1 MKKMLRFI
9 LLLVVLLG
17 IAAAAGMWKVRQLA
31 DSKLLIKEETIFTL
45 EAGTGRLAL
54 GQDLYREKVINRPRV
69 FQWLLRVEPELSH
82 FKAGTYRF
90 TPQMTVREM
99 LQLLAS
105 GKEAQF
111 PLRFVEGMR
120 VSDYLRQLRD
130 APYVKHTLEDDSY
143 ATVAKALGLEH
154 ADWVEGWF
162 WPDTWM
168 YTANTSDIAI
178 LKRAHQKM
186 VAEVAKVW
194 EGRME
199 NLPYADQNQLLTMAS
214 IIEKETAVAEERDR
228 VASVFIN
235 RLRIGMRL
243 QTDPTVIYG
252 MGAGYTG
259 KLTRKDLETPTAY
272 NTYTISGLPPGP
284 IAVPGEASLKAAA
297 HPAKTPYLY
306 FVADGKGG
314 HTFTTNLVSHNR
326 AVQDYLKVLKEKKC
340 AVTISSSR
348 GWRAPGRPPHV
359 NWWWRRCS
367 RRVFT
372 IWCLPASRGG
382 TILAEKLRSLV
393 LDIQSTG
400 DEVINDKAEVLM
412 FYAARVQLVETVI
425 KPALARG
432 QWVIGDRH
440 DLSTQAYQGGGR
452 GIDRTML
459 ATLRDAVLGD
469 FRPNLTLYLDVTP
482 EVGLQRARARGELDR
497 IEQESMN
504 FFNRTRARY
513 LELAAADPSI
523 RTVDATQPL
532 DAVARDIRATIA
544 QWMAEQAA

>member
-69 FQWLLRVEPELSH
+69 FQWLLRMEPELSH
-82 FKAGTYRF
+82 FKAGTYRL

-143 ATVAKALGLEH
+143 ATVAKALGLDH

-186 VAEVAKVW
+186 VTEVAKIW
-194 EGRME
+194 EGRMD

-252 MGAGYTG
+252 MGEGYNG

-326 AVQDYLKVLKEKKC
+326 AVQDYLKVLKEKMRSNYIVIEGLEGAGKTT
-340 AVTISSSR
+340 ARQLVVETLQSAGI
-348 GWRAPGRPPHV
+348 HDM
-359 NWWWRRCS
+359 
-367 RRVFT
+367 VFT
-372 IWCLPASRGG
+372 REPGG

-469 FRPNLTLYLDVTP
+469 FRPDLTLYLDVTP

-544 QWMAEQAA
+544 QWMAEQPA

>member
-326 AVQDYLKVLKEKKC
+326 AVQDYLKVLKEKMRSNYIVIEGLEGAGKTT
-340 AVTISSSR
+340 ARQLVVETLQSAGI
-348 GWRAPGRPPHV
+348 HDM
-359 NWWWRRCS
+359 
-367 RRVFT
+367 VFT
-372 IWCLPASRGG
+372 REPGG

-482 EVGLQRARARGELDR
+482 EVGLQRGP
-497 IEQESMN
+497 
-504 FFNRTRARY
+504 
-513 LELAAADPSI
+513 AASW
-523 RTVDATQPL
+523 
-532 DAVARDIRATIA
+532 IA
-544 QWMAEQAA
+544 LSRSP

>member
-99 LQLLAS
+99 LQLLTS

-326 AVQDYLKVLKEKKC
+326 AVQDYLKVLKEKMRSNYIVIEGLEGAGKTT
-340 AVTISSSR
+340 ARQLVVETLQSAGI
-348 GWRAPGRPPHV
+348 HDM
-359 NWWWRRCS
+359 
-367 RRVFT
+367 VFT
-372 IWCLPASRGG
+372 REPGG

>member
-69 FQWLLRVEPELSH
+69 FQWLLRIEPELSH
-82 FKAGTYRF
+82 FKAGTYRL
-90 TPQMTVREM
+90 TPQITVREM

-143 ATVAKALGLEH
+143 ATVAKALGLDH

-186 VAEVAKVW
+186 VTEVAKIW
-194 EGRME
+194 EGRMD

-252 MGAGYTG
+252 MGEGYNG

-326 AVQDYLKVLKEKKC
+326 AVQDYLKVLKEKMRSNYIVIEGLEGAGKTT
-340 AVTISSSR
+340 ARQLVVETLQSAGI
-348 GWRAPGRPPHV
+348 HDM
-359 NWWWRRCS
+359 
-367 RRVFT
+367 VFT
-372 IWCLPASRGG
+372 REPGG

-425 KPALARG
+425 KPAMARG

-469 FRPNLTLYLDVTP
+469 FRPDLTLYLDVTP

-544 QWMAEQAA
+544 QWMAEQPA